1 MIILFAKSRT
11 LSSTQ
16 AIPSRP
22 GSIYEKYAA
31 VIIAVCFCGIVFFS
45 LNDYGIT
52 WDEGLYFHAGNSY
65 FHWLKNPS
73 IGTIDTY
80 WKINSEHPPISKLLG
95 GITYYLLHEKLGILN
110 SISSFRA
117 GTIVFVFF
125 SVYFLFLFASELFNY
140 KIALIA
146 SVSFFFLPRVFFHAH
161 LGAMDYAI
169 TSLWLMV
176 IYAYWRGMKDTKWMF
191 VSSILLGLALLTKIN
206 AVLIYIP
213 LIFYWFFAHGG
224 HWKAILQGKRKI
236 GPESFRIF
244 SKIVPLFVIPPV
256 VFVVL
261 WPWLWHD
268 TFARILTYLA
278 FHGYHPFVY
287 VYYWGAQ
294 TPLAPWHYPWV
305 LTFITVP
312 LITLIPFFVGTA
324 RILGHPDRA
333 KVFLLFN
340 AFFPLLLI
348 SLPSVPKYDG
358 TRLFLPVFPFICLI
372 AGLGVEQILLWAKK
386 IRWEKIS
393 YLLYAG
399 LFILTVYTSIYKIH
413 PYQSS
418 YFNELIGGID
428 GATRKG
434 FEPEYWGNA
443 YIGTLKWLN
452 EHPEKKYWIYMAD
465 LEPRILWGWDLYK
478 KDGLLDK
485 SIQYGDKRNSDYLIL
500 LIRPGFF
507 DEEMWRYYKHKEP
520 VFSVKLS
527 QTSLVNVYK
536 LNY

>member
-1 MIILFAKSRT
+1 MLKFSPKHAALIISLFFSAF
-11 LSSTQ
+11 
-16 AIPSRP
+16 
-22 GSIYEKYAA
+22 
-31 VIIAVCFCGIVFFS
+31 IAFS
-45 LNDYGIT
+45 LNDYGVT

-73 IGTIDTY
+73 IGTIDPD
-80 WKINSEHPPISKLLG
+80 WEINSEHPPLPKLLG
-95 GITYYLLHEKLGILN
+95 GFTYYLFHEKLGILS

-125 SVYFLFLFASELFNY
+125 STYFLFLFASELFNY
-140 KIALIA
+140 KIALLA
-146 SVSFFFLPRVFFHAH
+146 TASFFFLPRVFFHAH

-176 IYAYWRGMKDTKWMF
+176 IYAYWKGMQSTKWIF
-191 VSSILLGLALLTKIN
+191 VSSILMALALLTKIN
-206 AVLIYIP
+206 ALLIYIP
-213 LIFYWFFAHGG
+213 LLFYWMFTYGG
-224 HWKAILQGKRKI
+224 HWKTILRGKAGNI
-236 GPESFRIF
+236 GRESIRIF
-244 SKIVPLFVIPPV
+244 SKIVPLFVIPAA

-268 TFARILTYLA
+268 TLARILTYLA

-287 VYYWGAQ
+287 VYYWGTQ

-305 LTFITVP
+305 LTFITIP
-312 LITLIPFFVGTA
+312 LITLIPFFVGWV
-324 RILGHPDRA
+324 RILARPDRT

-340 AFFPLLLI
+340 ALFPLFLI

-358 TRLFLPVFPFICLI
+358 TRLFLPAFPFICLI
-372 AGLGVEQILLWAKK
+372 GGLGVDQILLWAKK
-386 IRWEKIS
+386 IRREKIF

-399 LFILTVYTSIYKIH
+399 LFILTVYSSIYRIH

-418 YFNELIGGID
+418 YFNEAIGGVD
-428 GATRKG
+428 GAVRKG

-452 EHPEKKYWIYMAD
+452 AQSEKKYWIYMAD
-465 LEPRILWGWDLYK
+465 LEPRILWGWELYK
-478 KDGLLDK
+478 EDGMLDR
-485 SIQYGDKRNSDYLIL
+485 SIQYGNKKNSDYLIL

-507 DEEMWRYYKHKEP
+507 DEEMWRYYKYKEP

-527 QTSLVNVYK
+527 HTSLVNIYE
-536 LNY
+536 LRQ